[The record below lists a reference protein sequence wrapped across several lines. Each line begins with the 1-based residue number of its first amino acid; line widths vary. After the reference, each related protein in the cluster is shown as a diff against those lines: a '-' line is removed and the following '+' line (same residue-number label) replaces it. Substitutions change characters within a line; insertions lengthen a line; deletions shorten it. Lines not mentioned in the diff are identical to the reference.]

1 MKNNCDRVGDKTVS
15 KTLCVTCALPYANG
29 DLHLGHIVEAVE
41 TDIFVRYNKLA
52 GNKVVFVCA
61 DDTHGTPIQLNALK
75 KGITPEQLVDEVKQ
89 RHVKDYAGFG
99 IDFDIFYSTNS
110 PENQYY
116 AEYIYAKLRES
127 GLVTEKRIMQYYC
140 EHDGR
145 FLPDRFISGTC
156 PKCGSQ
162 NQYGD
167 VCEACGSTYDPTDLK
182 SPICIICKKPPVLK
196 PSTHFFVELAKR
208 EQFLRE
214 FTSGSGVLKAEMS
227 NFVKTWIDQGLREW
241 CISRDGPYFG
251 FKIPDTDNKYF
262 YVWLDAPI
270 GYLSSTAK
278 WCKDHNEKVETFWG
292 KESPAELVHFIGKDI
307 VYFHSLFWPVML
319 DAAGLKLPSKI
330 FVHGFLTVEG
340 EKMSKSRGTF
350 ILAGDFLEKV
360 THPLAAQYLRFYF
373 GAKLSNNAAD
383 IDFNPTELCN
393 RVNTSLV
400 NNIGNL
406 HHRTFVFCDRSFNST
421 VPDAPWDENIAA
433 AVEEAATAISDDFAD
448 VEFKS
453 AIERIH
459 AIGNMGNKYYQDS
472 KPWELIKSKPEEA
485 AVVMVTCVNII
496 KAIAV
501 FLKPIVPEIVKSLEE
516 QLGKTLSWSDYKF
529 SMRSCKLGQTKK
541 TVTPL
546 EKSDLEKLVCSPPAP
561 VLQTPHEEMVPVK
574 EQIEYADFQKIDL
587 RIALIEEAVRVEKS
601 EKLVRLKVKIG
612 EQSRQIVAGIAKYYT
627 PESLVGKQIVI
638 VANLKPA
645 KLMGNISEGMLL
657 AAKDGESLALLA
669 PDKPATP
676 GSVIS

>member
-1 MKNNCDRVGDKTVS
+1 MKNNCDRVGDKAVS

-75 KGITPEQLVDEVKQ
+75 KGITPEQLVEEVRQ

-127 GLVTEKRIMQYYC
+127 GLVIEKRIMQYYC

-156 PKCGSQ
+156 PECGAQ

-167 VCEACGSTYDPTDLK
+167 VCEICGSTYDPTDLK

-292 KESPAELVHFIGKDI
+292 KESLAELVHFIGKDI

-319 DAAGLKLPSKI
+319 DAAGFKLPSKI

-360 THPLAAQYLRFYF
+360 AHPLAAQYLRFYF

-406 HHRTFVFCDRSFNST
+406 HHRTFVFCERSFNSM
-421 VPDAPWDENIAA
+421 VPDAPWDETIAA
-433 AVEEAATAISDDFAD
+433 AVEEAALAIADDFAD

-516 QLGKTLSWSDYKF
+516 QLGKTLSWPDYKF

-541 TVTPL
+541 IVTPL
-546 EKSDLEKLVCSPPAP
+546 EKSDLENLVCSPSAP
-561 VLQTPHEEMVPVK
+561 VLQKPQTEMVPVK

-587 RIALIEEAVRVEKS
+587 RIALIEEAARVEKS

-627 PESLVGKQIVI
+627 PESLVGKQIVV

-657 AAKDGESLALLA
+657 AAKDGECLALLS